1 MRPYITTLILT
12 ALLTQFIPCLS
23 QERTSDAVY
32 LSLIKEYQLYA
43 DGSMDYRQYKKL
55 KLLTYNAI
63 HRSYGETFIVYN
75 PAFQK
80 LKINDA
86 YTIMAD
92 SKKIVTPE
100 NAFNEVLPGFAANA
114 PFYNGLREMVVTHT
128 GLELGAVIHLDH
140 TITSDAG
147 FCPYLMGNE
156 VLTTS
161 SPIDNL
167 TFIIRVPRNVELKYK
182 VFNISAVPVVT
193 EKDEMKVYTW
203 TFKSLQAQTG
213 DVRQPDSQENQP
225 RIVFSTAPSMQHA
238 IDYLVS
244 QEAFKYK
251 PDSKMEEFVAM
262 IRKEGKSE
270 IETLLRLQDIVVN
283 DLTTNSIPAAYIGFR
298 ARPATDTWNSNGG
311 TELEKVI
318 LLRALLLKAGINTFP
333 VAVIP
338 ASLYNKEIGSL
349 PQIEHFILQ
358 VNPREQSQ
366 LYLSPVQLD
375 ECSLSYDLTDKIL
388 LLIDPN
394 IESLKTFSVNEEKN
408 RMVSDW
414 RITINPD
421 NRLTGEVSLELFG
434 TCNPYLA
441 LKRDINTSKQFLNPD
456 FSLEDIKVFK
466 CEGISALKSEFK
478 YTLEKVNPFSTKANY
493 LFWNLPAANKGIKSW
508 DINYM
513 NESREVPV
521 ELPYSIEENDHYVI
535 YLPSDY
541 TLATPDTRLTIMN
554 SAGQVKIE
562 IKENG
567 QIIDITRSIIIT
579 EKTFYPA
586 QYKDLRLLINSWNN
600 KNYTRMIFKNNL

>member
-1 MRPYITTLILT
+1 
-12 ALLTQFIPCLS
+12 
-23 QERTSDAVY
+23 
-32 LSLIKEYQLYA
+32 LIKEYQLNA
-43 DGSMDYRQYKKL
+43 DGSMDYHQYKKL

-63 HRSYGETFIVYN
+63 HRSCGETFIVYN

-80 LKINDA
+80 LRINDA
-86 YTIMAD
+86 FTIMVD

-128 GLELGAVIHLDH
+128 GLELGAVIHLDY

-156 VLTTS
+156 VLTS
-161 SPIDNL
+161 SLPIDNL
-167 TFIIRVPRNVELKYK
+167 TFIIRVPKYVELRYK
-182 VFNISAVPVVT
+182 VFNIRAMPVVT
-193 EKDEMKVYTW
+193 EKNEMNVYTW
-203 TFKSLQAQTG
+203 TLKGIQAQTG
-213 DVRQPDSQENQP
+213 DIRQPDSQESQP
-225 RIVFSTAPSMQHA
+225 RIVFSTAPSMKHA
-238 IDYLVS
+238 IDYLVN

-283 DLTTNSIPAAYIGFR
+283 DLNTNNIPPALISFR

-338 ASLYNKEIGSL
+338 ASLYDKEIGSL

-366 LYLSPVQLD
+366 LYLSPIQLD
-375 ECSLSYDLTDKIL
+375 DCSLSYDLTDKIL

-394 IESLKTFSVNEEKN
+394 TESLKTFSVNEEKN

-414 RITINPD
+414 KITVYPD
-421 NRLTGEVSLELFG
+421 NKLTGEVSLELFG
-434 TCNPYLA
+434 ACNPYIA
-441 LKRDINTSKQFLNPD
+441 LKRDINTPKQFLNPD
-456 FSLEDIKVFK
+456 FSSEDIKDFK

-478 YTLEKVNPFSTKANY
+478 YTLEKINPYSTKANY
-493 LFWNLPAANKGIKSW
+493 LFCNLPAANKGIKSW
-508 DINYM
+508 DISYL

-521 ELPYSIEENDHYVI
+521 ELPYPIEENDHYVI
-535 YLPSDY
+535 YLPNDY
-541 TLATPDTRLTIMN
+541 TLIMPDTSLTIIN
-554 SAGQVKIE
+554 NAGKVIIKI
-562 IKENG
+562 KKTG

-579 EKTFYPA
+579 EKTFYPT